1 MATVNLPTG
10 YEERMTLS
18 TSFSQEAR
26 LRQVEFGDGY
36 IQRTPLGING
46 RRRTMN
52 ATWDNL
58 TESEYATLFNVLDA
72 AHIAGDC
79 ISLSYDYILFRAGKF
94 MIETL
99 DVQSADGSNF
109 TVSASLTEVHDL

>member
-18 TSFSQEAR
+18 TSYSQEAR
-26 LRQVEFGDGY
+26 LRLVEFGDGY

-46 RRRTMN
+46 RRRSFD
-52 ATWDNL
+52 AVWENL

-94 MIETL
+94 MIETI
-99 DVQSADGSNF
+99 DVQVRDSEHF